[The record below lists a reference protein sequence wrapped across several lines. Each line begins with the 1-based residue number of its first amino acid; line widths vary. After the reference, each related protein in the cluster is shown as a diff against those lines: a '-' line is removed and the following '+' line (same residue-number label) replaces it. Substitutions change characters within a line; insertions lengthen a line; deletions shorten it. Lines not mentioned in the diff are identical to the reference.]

1 MIVITGGAGFIGSAI
16 IWGLN
21 QRGID
26 DIIVVDSLKQ
36 TDKYK
41 NLVKRKFFDYID
53 KEKFIEGI
61 ENGNFDSRI
70 DGIIH
75 MGACSDTTEKN
86 ASYLIENNYEYTKRL
101 AQWSIKKGKRF
112 VYASSGATY
121 GDGRNGFSDKHSFLE
136 KLKPLNMYGY
146 SKHLFDLWALKNGYL
161 DTIAGLKFF
170 NVYGPNEYHKGEMRS
185 MVHKAF
191 CQVVSAGKIELF
203 KSTDKN
209 FNDGEQKRD
218 FVYVKDVVQIT
229 LFIYEHFELNGV
241 INVGTGV
248 ARSFNDLAKAVFK
261 AMDKKEHIEYVDMP
275 EYLKKQ
281 YQNFTQAEVSKLKDK
296 GYDKGMYSLEEG
308 ISDYIKNYLL
318 KTDEYL

>member
-296 GYDKGMYSLEEG
+296 GYNKGMYSLEEG

>member
-101 AQWSIKKGKRF
+101 AQWSIKKGT
-112 VYASSGATY
+112 VSYT
-121 GDGRNGFSDKHSFLE
+121 
-136 KLKPLNMYGY
+136 
-146 SKHLFDLWALKNGYL
+146 HL
-161 DTIAGLKFF
+161 
-170 NVYGPNEYHKGEMRS
+170 
-185 MVHKAF
+185 
-191 CQVVSAGKIELF
+191 
-203 KSTDKN
+203 
-209 FNDGEQKRD
+209 
-218 FVYVKDVVQIT
+218 T
-229 LFIYEHFELNGV
+229 LPTN
-241 INVGTGV
+241 
-248 ARSFNDLAKAVFK
+248 R
-261 AMDKKEHIEYVDMP
+261 
-275 EYLKKQ
+275 
-281 YQNFTQAEVSKLKDK
+281 EV
-296 GYDKGMYSLEEG
+296 
-308 ISDYIKNYLL
+308 
-318 KTDEYL
+318 